1 MESDKWH
8 VKIISKVLK
17 SSEKQGS
24 LFADAIGEGFSMKQY
39 QAI

>member
-1 MESDKWH
+1 MESDTWQE
-8 VKIISKVLK
+8 KIINKVLK

-24 LFADAIGEGFSMKQY
+24 LFDEAIGEGFFMKEY